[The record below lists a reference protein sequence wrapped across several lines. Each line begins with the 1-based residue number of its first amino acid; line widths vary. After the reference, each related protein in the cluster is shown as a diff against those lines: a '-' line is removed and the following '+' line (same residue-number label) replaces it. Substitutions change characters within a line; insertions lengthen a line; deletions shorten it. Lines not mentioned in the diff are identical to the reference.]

1 MQTAT
6 GMLLRSS
13 STPLLDHYLLAAP
26 FCHTEPF
33 LDTRNEGIMAAG
45 DGQSPLCAFLHTSRG
60 GGPHLPPSS
69 HLPIHVDF
77 HMKFSGWP
85 SRSDSPVGP
94 PSANLMR
101 KAQSEND
108 LCSLGGGGSL
118 TPARVAAN
126 TLLQDSLVDD
136 CASGPGSV
144 FESYNP
150 SCYLPPMKKGRA
162 LLPLSRRRSLGSLP
176 SELPSVFFNSEP
188 GDGDFAILEE
198 GELSPSLSS
207 VASEVDDDRQ
217 TQACVSDKVALAVN
231 ETVLSNHDDGVL
243 LNNLHFQSKS
253 YSGIPEKNV
262 MQAMAS
268 GQRVGMP
275 RTGYDKA
282 DMVASPSGR
291 QELGVEPRQSQYANL
306 LSRNDMVLTLT
317 REVCGPISSSHYV
330 YDEDKLDGDCNGGD
344 GGRGARPRFTVSGGG
359 GGGGGDAGGRG
370 GGSPE
375 VDDQHYRLML
385 QKDPGNP
392 LFLCNYAQY
401 LADVKH
407 DYRKAEEFFQRAILA
422 SPSDGELLGRY
433 AKMLWEVKHDT
444 ERAAD
449 YFERAVQAAPD
460 NSYVMAAYASFLWS
474 LEEEQDTTDFPTSF
488 PSLVSAGLA

>member
-1 MQTAT
+1 MQTA

-13 STPLLDHYLLAAP
+13 STSLLDHYLLAAP
-26 FCHTEPF
+26 FCHTEPS
-33 LDTRNEGIMAAG
+33 LDTRNEGIVAAG

-60 GGPHLPPSS
+60 GGPHLPLSS
-69 HLPIHVDF
+69 HPPFHLDF

-85 SRSDSPVGP
+85 SSSDSPVGP
-94 PSANLMR
+94 PSSNLMR

-136 CASGPGSV
+136 CASGSV

-150 SCYLPPMKKGRA
+150 SCYLPHMKKGRE
-162 LLPLSRRRSLGSLP
+162 LLPLSRRMSLGSLP
-176 SELPSVFFNSEP
+176 SELPSVFFSDDP
-188 GDGDFAILEE
+188 GDSDFAILEE

-207 VASEVDDDRQ
+207 VAIEVGEDRE
-217 TQACVSDKVALAVN
+217 TQACLFDKFALPVN

-243 LNNLHFQSKS
+243 LNNSHVQGKS
-253 YSGIPEKNV
+253 SSGIPEKNI
-262 MQAMAS
+262 MQSVAS
-268 GQRVGMP
+268 GRSVRMSW
-275 RTGYDKA
+275 TGYDEA

-291 QELGVEPRQSQYANL
+291 QELGVEHRQSQYANV

-317 REVCGPISSSHYV
+317 REVCGPISSSNYV
-330 YDEDKLDGDCNGGD
+330 YDGDKLEIDCNGGA
-344 GGRGARPRFTVSGGG
+344 GGRGARPRLAVSGGGGG

-370 GGSPE
+370 GGSSE
-375 VDDQHYRLML
+375 VADQHYQLML
-385 QKDPGNP
+385 QKHPGNP
-392 LFLCNYAQY
+392 LFLRNYAQY

-422 SPSDGELLGRY
+422 SPSDGELLGQY

-474 LEEEQDTTDFPTSF
+474 SEEEQDTTDFPTSF